1 MILYVIISYEG
12 KNCYIYIY
20 IKFND
25 FKERIV
31 IVNYLV
37 YEIYVNELCCR
48 FYYD

>member
-1 MILYVIISYEG
+1 MKEIIV
-12 KNCYIYIY
+12 IYIY
-20 IKFND
+20 ENWKYIYNIKFND
-25 FKERIV
+25 FKERVV

>member
-1 MILYVIISYEG
+1 MILYVITNYEG
-12 KNCYIYIY
+12 KTAIYIY

-37 YEIYVNELCCR
+37 YETHANEWTVL
-48 FYYD
+48 